1 MGDRKT
7 VGTIIGEAI
16 VLYRRNFKVFFITT
30 LLAYGTTY
38 LFGHLKSWVTGML
51 GLNPDSMNA
60 LLNPENINQAIAG
73 WGLGSAGLFAVFL
86 FQLGGLGLW
95 FVVFMAVTRLFAIPG
110 ETAIV
115 GAYDVMLGITKGR
128 KRSAWE
134 AVERFG
140 KHWKRYLGIS
150 AWSSLFVWLWSLLFV
165 IPGLVK
171 RYAYILAPF
180 LILDYPGMTVRQALR
195 KSREITNGYKGRLF
209 GLEFLVALPFGA
221 LSVVL
226 GVIFLIFGQLPT
238 YTVISMICS
247 PLALLFFVQPVT
259 YMMITIAYLDIK
271 RAAIEKGLLPQ
282 GNEPA
287 ALRGTVSQRRM
298 QPGVQT
304 DQHQRRSMVAGEIRQ

>member
-1 MGDRKT
+1 M
-7 VGTIIGEAI
+7 I
-16 VLYRRNFKVFFITT
+16 
-30 LLAYGTTY
+30 LL
-38 LFGHLKSWVTGML
+38 LW
-51 GLNPDSMNA
+51 
-60 LLNPENINQAIAG
+60 
-73 WGLGSAGLFAVFL
+73 
-86 FQLGGLGLW
+86 GGLGLLSI
-95 FVVFMAVTRLFAIPG
+95 VFMAVTRLSAIPG
-110 ETAIV
+110 ETVTV

-180 LILDYPGMTVRQALR
+180 LILDYPGMTVRQALW

-221 LSVVL
+221 VFVVL
-226 GVIFLIFGQLPT
+226 GAIFMISGQLPT
-238 YTVISMICS
+238 YSLISKIFS

-259 YMMITIAYLDIK
+259 YMMVAIAYLDIK

-282 GNEPA
+282 GNEPQ
-287 ALRGTVSQRRM
+287 L
-298 QPGVQT
+298 
-304 DQHQRRSMVAGEIRQ
+304 